1 MTTNCS
7 PCHLPTSAE
16 LSLDLR
22 GCLFCGHPL
31 RHVVV
36 DLGLQPLCQ
45 SRVTR
50 EELNQYERCYPL
62 RAYVCD
68 SCWLVQVHELVSG
81 EEIFSHYA
89 YFSSYSDTL
98 LQHSRQYVAQM
109 IERWRLNEQS
119 LVVELASNDGYLLQ
133 YFQANGIPCLGVE
146 PAANVA
152 AVAQSRGIPCCVK
165 FFGTRTARELV
176 AQGCHPDL
184 LVANNVLAHVPDLND
199 FVAGIKILLKPGGVV
214 TAEISHL
221 VKVIEH
227 NLFDTIYQEHYSYFT
242 VSALER
248 IFARH
253 GLALFDVDEIP
264 THGGSIRVYGRHAE
278 DATKPVT
285 DNVQRLMG
293 VELERG
299 YLELSVYR
307 GFADRV
313 ANTKRRLLSFLI
325 EAKDAGKRIAETR
338 PDYVLLLAWNLER
351 EITQQLD
358 YIRSWGGKF
367 IIPIPELRVVA

>member
-133 YFQANGIPCLGVE
+133 YFQANGIPCLGWSRQRTSPRSLNPAGS
-146 PAANVA
+146 PAASSSSA
-152 AVAQSRGIPCCVK
+152 RGQLASWLLK
-165 FFGTRTARELV
+165 DATRT
-176 AQGCHPDL
+176 CWW
-184 LVANNVLAHVPDLND
+184 
-199 FVAGIKILLKPGGVV
+199 
-214 TAEISHL
+214 
-221 VKVIEH
+221 
-227 NLFDTIYQEHYSYFT
+227 
-242 VSALER
+242 
-248 IFARH
+248 
-253 GLALFDVDEIP
+253 P
-264 THGGSIRVYGRHAE
+264 T
-278 DATKPVT
+278 TCW
-285 DNVQRLMG
+285 LM
-293 VELERG
+293 
-299 YLELSVYR
+299 SP
-307 GFADRV
+307 
-313 ANTKRRLLSFLI
+313 T
-325 EAKDAGKRIAETR
+325 
-338 PDYVLLLAWNLER
+338 
-351 EITQQLD
+351 
-358 YIRSWGGKF
+358 
-367 IIPIPELRVVA
+367 